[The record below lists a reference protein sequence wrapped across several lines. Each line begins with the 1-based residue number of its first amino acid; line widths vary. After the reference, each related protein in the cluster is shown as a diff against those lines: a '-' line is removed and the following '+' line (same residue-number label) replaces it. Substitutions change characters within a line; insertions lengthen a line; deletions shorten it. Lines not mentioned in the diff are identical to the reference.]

1 MYLSF
6 QKCDQ
11 LSRPSKPDCAEFL
24 EMSCGIGLA
33 TGCGMRFGRVTK
45 YALLLVPLFVCAAR
59 LHAQRAGS
67 PSVMLQEAN
76 RCLSLV
82 RASSRRRQQ
91 NEQNT
96 RVSLVPNPESL
107 NLNPSAQ
114 LAHHESPDLSRSA

>member
-1 MYLSF
+1 
-6 QKCDQ
+6 
-11 LSRPSKPDCAEFL
+11 
-24 EMSCGIGLA
+24 
-33 TGCGMRFGRVTK
+33 MRLGRVTK

-96 RVSLVPNPESL
+96 RVALVPNPESL
-107 NLNPSAQ
+107 NLDPSAH
-114 LAHHESPDLSRSA
+114 LTHHESPDLSRSA